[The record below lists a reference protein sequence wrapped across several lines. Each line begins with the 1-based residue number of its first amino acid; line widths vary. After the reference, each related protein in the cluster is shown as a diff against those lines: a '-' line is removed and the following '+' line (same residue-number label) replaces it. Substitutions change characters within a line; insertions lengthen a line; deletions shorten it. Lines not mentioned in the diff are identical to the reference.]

1 MKTVCDAPI
10 SLVEQ
15 CGLSPHRPLTRK
27 GPLIERE
34 VCGGSI
40 DARLV
45 QDCPTGRREVL
56 GARLPKIVFRRP
68 EVPPI
73 GGSFSTLG
81 IDRDQFMSDAADS
94 GLGLQLL
101 KNHFRLFV
109 SALPEVIT
117 PNCPLPIHRIPGPPI

>member
-1 MKTVCDAPI
+1 MKAVRDAPI

-45 QDCPTGRREVL
+45 HDCPTGRRKVL
-56 GARLPKIVFRRP
+56 GARVPDIVFRRP

-73 GGSFSTLG
+73 GGSFSALG
-81 IDRDQFMSDAADS
+81 IDRDQFMSEAAADA
-94 GLGLQLL
+94 GLGQLL
-101 KNHFRLFV
+101 
-109 SALPEVIT
+109 
-117 PNCPLPIHRIPGPPI
+117 